1 MKQLI
6 TYIVTATVLIGLMNA
21 CGPSEEELER
31 QEEARQDSIEQARQ
45 DSIEQVRQDSIEQ
58 ARQDSIAEAE
68 AEEERRNDLIA
79 NSDEGPYAV
88 QIQAWRSDWKAEEE
102 LEKWQDEGFEHSFI
116 SEEGNEDTG
125 DIWYRVILGQFEDL
139 DSAEEFQEYISEEYE
154 DVDSWVSRSSSY
166 QD

>member
-6 TYIVTATVLIGLMNA
+6 TYVITAAVLIGLMNA

-31 QEEARQDSIEQARQ
+31 EEEARQDSIEQARE
-45 DSIEQVRQDSIEQ
+45 DSIEQAREDSIEQ

-68 AEEERRNDLIA
+68 EEEERKEDLIS
-79 NSDEGPYAV
+79 NSDEGAFAV

-102 LEKWQDEGFEHSFI
+102 LEKWQDEGFEHAFM

-125 DIWYRVILGQFEDL
+125 DIWYRVILGRFGDME
-139 DSAEEFQEYISEEYE
+139 SAKEFQEYVSEEYE
-154 DVDSWVSRSSSY
+154 DVDSWVSKSSSY
-166 QD
+166 